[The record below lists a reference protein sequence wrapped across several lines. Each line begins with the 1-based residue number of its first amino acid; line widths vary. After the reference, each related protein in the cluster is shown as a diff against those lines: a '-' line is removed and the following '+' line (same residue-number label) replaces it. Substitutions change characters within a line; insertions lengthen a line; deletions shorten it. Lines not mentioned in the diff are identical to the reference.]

1 MLQNARLND
10 TICKQSQLPYP
21 NSYKGGSI
29 MNRKAKRNQTADILL
44 GLWVGVVLSGIAY
57 LLVTV
62 AALSLGSL

>member
-1 MLQNARLND
+1 
-10 TICKQSQLPYP
+10 
-21 NSYKGGSI
+21 